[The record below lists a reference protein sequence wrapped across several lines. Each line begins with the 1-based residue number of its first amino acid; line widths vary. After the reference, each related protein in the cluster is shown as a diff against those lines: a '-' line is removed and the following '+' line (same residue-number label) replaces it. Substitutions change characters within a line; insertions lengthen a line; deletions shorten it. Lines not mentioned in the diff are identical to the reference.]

1 MGLPPIWF
9 NAAKQSEEV
18 IMLKFAALALV
29 AAVTVGVASE
39 SMAKGGNG
47 GGGNGGSGPRMHSG
61 GNYGGGGMVPSSN
74 GGNMASARSVSF
86 SPISSSGRPQIVDHR
101 GTTSGRPQVVDH
113 RGGMPPVVG
122 PIGPIGPKH
131 PQGPVVTWPGGGIPP
146 VVGPGGGGPKPVPPM
161 QPPHH
166 GHWHGGRNVAGGYQP
181 AALYVPGNQEC
192 FQEQRRI
199 NGIVK
204 LVKVCHEP
212 N

>member
-1 MGLPPIWF
+1 MGLPPIWS

-47 GGGNGGSGPRMHSG
+47 GGGGGTRMHSG
-61 GNYGGGGMVPSSN
+61 GNYGGGGAVPSSS
-74 GGNMASARSVSF
+74 GGTRMSGINSAQGNF
-86 SPISSSGRPQIVDHR
+86 GGPGK
-101 GTTSGRPQVVDH
+101 GQVLGFP
-113 RGGMPPVVG
+113 GGKPPVIG
-122 PIGPIGPKH
+122 PIGPIGPKFPH
-131 PQGPVVTWPGGGIPP
+131 GPVVTWPGGGIPP

-166 GHWHGGRNVAGGYQP
+166 GHWHGGKIFVGGYQP

>member
-1 MGLPPIWF
+1 MGLPPIWS

-47 GGGNGGSGPRMHSG
+47 GGGGGGGHQMHSG
-61 GNYGGGGMVPSSN
+61 GNYGGGAM
-74 GGNMASARSVSF
+74 RY
-86 SPISSSGRPQIVDHR
+86 SSGPVSNPAV
-101 GTTSGRPQVVDH
+101 SGARTFSLSGP
-113 RGGMPPVVG
+113 MSKPPVIGGPIIGSKPSG
-122 PIGPIGPKH
+122 PIGPTSK
-131 PQGPVVTWPGGGIPP
+131 PP
-146 VVGPGGGGPKPVPPM
+146 VITGPIIGGKPPGGGPKPVPPM

-166 GHWHGGRNVAGGYQP
+166 GHWHGGKTFVGGYQP